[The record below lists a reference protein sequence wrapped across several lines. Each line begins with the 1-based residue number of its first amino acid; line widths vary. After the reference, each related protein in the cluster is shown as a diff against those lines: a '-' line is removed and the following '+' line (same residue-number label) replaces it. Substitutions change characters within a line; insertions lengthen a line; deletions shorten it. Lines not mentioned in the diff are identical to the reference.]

1 MYYIAAIAMYYIA
14 AIAMYY
20 CVFSVGGFKRL
31 YDSIQ
36 VKIWNCLVFFFYIS
50 TNTTLNRLRFGN
62 SYSLSAFDE

>member
-1 MYYIAAIAMYYIA
+1 MYYIAAIVMYYIA

-36 VKIWNCLVFFFYIS
+36 VKIWNCLVFFLYINEHDFES
-50 TNTTLNRLRFGN
+50 P
-62 SYSLSAFDE
+62 SLWEQL